1 MLRVVF
7 TMLLGL
13 ALIAGCDRRVESF
26 DPDEKPE
33 QPDLS
38 RIFPPE
44 AAAPPTGTE
53 APSMPPAPPGQRRGA
68 PPVAAASGP
77 PPVAAASGPPIRG
90 SVRLAP
96 GLEERAREGVLFVI
110 ARSPEGGPPL
120 AVKRFQAPSFPL
132 EFELGPEDRMVAARP
147 FVGPLLL
154 SARLDA
160 DGNATSRAP
169 DDPQATAPAPVN
181 PGDTGLDLLLE

>member
-1 MLRVVF
+1 MLRAVL
-7 TMLLGL
+7 TLLLGL
-13 ALIAGCDRRVESF
+13 TLLAGCDQRVESF
-26 DPDEKPE
+26 DPDENPQ

-68 PPVAAASGP
+68 PPVAASG
-77 PPVAAASGPPIRG
+77 APIRG
-90 SVRLAP
+90 TVRLAP
-96 GLEERAREGVLFVI
+96 GREEGARDGVLFVI

-120 AVKRFQAPSFPL
+120 AVKRIQGPSFPL
-132 EFELGPEDRMVAARP
+132 EFELGPGDRMVEARP

-160 DGNATSRAP
+160 DGNATSRHPGDRQGAAP
-169 DDPQATAPAPVN
+169 GSVN
-181 PGDTGLDLLLE
+181 PGDSGIELLLE

>member
-1 MLRVVF
+1 MPRV
-7 TMLLGL
+7 LLVLLL
-13 ALIAGCDRRVESF
+13 AAAVLAGCDRRVESF

-44 AAAPPTGTE
+44 TSAPPTGTE

-77 PPVAAASGPPIRG
+77 PIRG
-90 SVRLAP
+90 TVRLAP
-96 GLEERAREGVLFVI
+96 GLEERARGGVLFVI

-120 AVKRFQAPSFPL
+120 AVKRIASPSFPL
-132 EFELGPEDRMVAARP
+132 EFELGPDDRMVEARP
-147 FVGPLLL
+147 FAGPLLV

-160 DGNATSRAP
+160 DGNATTRAP
-169 DDPQATAPAPVN
+169 DDPQGVAPGLVN
-181 PGDTGLDLLLE
+181 PGDSSLDLVLR

>member
-1 MLRVVF
+1 MQRVVF

-77 PPVAAASGPPIRG
+77 PIRG

-96 GLEERAREGVLFVI
+96 GREERAREGVLFVI

-160 DGNATSRAP
+160 DGNATSRDP
-169 DDPQATAPAPVN
+169 GDPQGAAPGPVN
-181 PGDTGLDLLLE
+181 PGDSGIDLLLE